1 LPEKAPEL
9 GITHHE
15 LPDGSEIR
23 IAINYADHEADGMK
37 PNEVKIEKIK
47 K

>member
-1 LPEKAPEL
+1 LPEKEPEI

-23 IAINYADHEADGMK
+23 IAINSADHEAGGMN
-37 PNEVKIEKIK
+37 PNEVKIEF
-47 K
+47 